1 MPMAVNRGRRTTDDH
16 AWRQE
21 YRRKERKGK
30 ETWKGNWTRGKKR
43 REIKKKERTPRAK
56 HHVRPH
62 IEPEN
67 CTMRETDSNQFFFFS
82 FFLRSSLIFFL
93 SHPKCI
99 FLLPFFFFFIFSIA
113 KLQVLQNENLCNHGY
128 RCLFTSVVFQKR
140 KIAIEIKEA
149 LWLTEW
155 ISAQSFLFFFFFPLP
170 FSDQWEILIHRREND
185 SNKFEQFLKYRR
197 SNKRLY
203 FIYKI

>member
-30 ETWKGNWTRGKKR
+30 ETWKGNWTRGKER
-43 REIKKKERTPRAK
+43 REIKKR
-56 HHVRPH
+56 
-62 IEPEN
+62 
-67 CTMRETDSNQFFFFS
+67 REHLGRNITFDLTSNQKIVRCAKQTRTNFFS

-93 SHPKCI
+93 SHSKYI
-99 FLLPFFFFFIFSIA
+99 FLLSFFFLFFTIA

-149 LWLTEW
+149 FWLTEW
-155 ISAQSFLFFFFFPLP
+155 ISAQSFLFFFFFPSLFP
-170 FSDQWEILIHRREND
+170 TNG
-185 SNKFEQFLKYRR
+185 KF
-197 SNKRLY
+197 
-203 FIYKI
+203 

>member
-30 ETWKGNWTRGKKR
+30 ETWKGNWTRGKER
-43 REIKKKERTPRAK
+43 REIKKR
-56 HHVRPH
+56 
-62 IEPEN
+62 
-67 CTMRETDSNQFFFFS
+67 REHLGRNITFDLTSNQKIVRCAKQTRTNFFS

-93 SHPKCI
+93 SHSKYI
-99 FLLPFFFFFIFSIA
+99 FLLSFFFLFFTIA

-185 SNKFEQFLKYRR
+185 LNKFEQFLKYRR

>member
-30 ETWKGNWTRGKKR
+30 ETWKGNWTRGKER
-43 REIKKKERTPRAK
+43 REIKKR
-56 HHVRPH
+56 
-62 IEPEN
+62 
-67 CTMRETDSNQFFFFS
+67 REHLGRNITFDLTSNQKIVRCAKQTRTNFFS

-93 SHPKCI
+93 SHSKYI
-99 FLLPFFFFFIFSIA
+99 FLLSFFFLFFTIA

-155 ISAQSFLFFFFFPLP
+155 ISAQSFLFFFFSPP
-170 FSDQWEILIHRREND
+170 FFRPMGNFNTPKGKW
-185 SNKFEQFLKYRR
+185 FEQVWTIF
-197 SNKRLY
+197 
-203 FIYKI
+203 KISQEQ

>member
-30 ETWKGNWTRGKKR
+30 ETWKGNWTRGRER
-43 REIKKKERTPRAK
+43 REIKKK
-56 HHVRPH
+56 
-62 IEPEN
+62 
-67 CTMRETDSNQFFFFS
+67 REHLGRNITFDLTSNQKIVRCAKQTRTNFFFFLSS
-82 FFLRSSLIFFL
+82 FFYFFFYLIPNVYFFFL
-93 SHPKCI
+93 
-99 FLLPFFFFFIFSIA
+99 FFFLFFTIA

-155 ISAQSFLFFFFFPLP
+155 ISAQSFFFFSLFPT
-170 FSDQWEILIHRREND
+170 NG
-185 SNKFEQFLKYRR
+185 KF
-197 SNKRLY
+197 
-203 FIYKI
+203 